1 MDALHLDAN
10 YVRRT
15 DAEVK
20 WQDAKS
26 KVPALIGKAHEARDA
41 TVQKW

>member
-1 MDALHLDAN
+1 MCSRPLIGQIDRCGARKPGNPGDSLTLDAN

-20 WQDAKS
+20 WKG
-26 KVPALIGKAHEARDA
+26 I
-41 TVQKW
+41 